1 MRTLNGVHHF
11 ENQRYL
17 DESGTSSVYLSS
29 YQSAGLSELICY
41 YANRLSY
48 RELSGLLERMV
59 GKSPYRSRHL
69 QNIVVRESQSVAD
82 YNHQAGTGIQ
92 LSLNFVSQVDIYDI
106 KSKEVIYFDDGV
118 GVKRQKEHRCKEG
131 DLGSKSTPTIQTDVV
146 LINNTN
152 DEYEYLTSAEPPLCG
167 LTLEDKINIT
177 LSKNYDNKDLPLVAI
192 TDGAQSIRCRLRR
205 LFGKDVMII
214 LDWYHLTE
222 KIRQYSSRLG
232 LSKAIK
238 ESHITEML
246 NYLWNGQ
253 ATNALIYSDVMIET
267 KNVVI
272 LEELQQ
278 YILKHHGEICNYGY
292 RKVIGKVIGSGKGEK
307 ANDQL
312 VAHRQK
318 KKGQS
323 WSQKGSGAL
332 TILKTLEIN
341 NQWNKYWQKAA

>member
-1 MRTLNGVHHF
+1 M
-11 ENQRYL
+11 
-17 DESGTSSVYLSS
+17 
-29 YQSAGLSELICY
+29 GLSELVCY
-41 YANRLSY
+41 YSNRLSY
-48 RELSGLLERMV
+48 RELGGLLERMV
-59 GKSPYRSRHL
+59 GKSPYKSRHL
-69 QNIVVRESQSVAD
+69 QNIIVGQSQSIAE
-82 YNHQAGTGIQ
+82 YNHQANTGTQ

-106 KSKEVIYFDDGV
+106 KSNEVIYFDDGV
-118 GVKRQKEHRCKEG
+118 GVKRQKEHRYKEG
-131 DLGSKSTPTIQTDVV
+131 DLGSKSSPTVQTDVI
-146 LINNTN
+146 LIKNANN
-152 DEYEYLTSAEPPLCG
+152 EYEYLTSAESPLCG
-167 LTLEDKINIT
+167 LILEDKINIT
-177 LSKNYDNKDLPLVAI
+177 LSKKYDNKNLPIVAI
-192 TDGAQSIRCRLRR
+192 TDGAQCIRCRLRR

-232 LSKAIK
+232 LSKSVK

-246 NYLWNGQ
+246 RYLWNGQ
-253 ATNALIYSDVMIET
+253 AMSALIYSDVMIET

-278 YILKHHGEICNYGY
+278 YILKHQDEICNYGY
-292 RKVIGKVIGSGKGEK
+292 RKAIGKIIGSGKGEK

-341 NQWNKYWQKAA
+341 NQWNSYWQKAA

>member
-1 MRTLNGVHHF
+1 MSNG
-11 ENQRYL
+11 Q
-17 DESGTSSVYLSS
+17 SV
-29 YQSAGLSELICY
+29 GLCELICY
-41 YANRLSY
+41 YSNRLSY
-48 RELSGLLERMV
+48 RELSALLERMV
-59 GKSPYRSRHL
+59 GKSPYKSRHL
-69 QNIVVRESQSVAD
+69 QNIVIEKSQSIAE
-82 YNHQAGTGIQ
+82 YNHQVNAGIQ

-106 KSKEVIYFDDGV
+106 KRKELVYFDDGV

-131 DLGSKSTPTIQTDVV
+131 DLGSKSASTIQTDVI
-146 LINNTN
+146 LIGNTDN
-152 DEYEYLTSAEPPLCG
+152 EYEYLTSAESPLCD
-167 LTLEDKINIT
+167 LTLEDKINIA
-177 LSKNYDNKDLPLVAI
+177 LSKKYDNKDLPLVAI

-205 LFGKDVMII
+205 LFGKDVAII

-232 LSKAIK
+232 LSKTIK
-238 ESHITEML
+238 ESHINEML

-253 ATNALIYSDVMIET
+253 VMSTLIYSDVMIDT
-267 KNVVI
+267 KNTVI

-278 YILKHHGEICNYGY
+278 YILKHQEEICNYGY
-292 RKVIGKVIGSGKGEK
+292 RKAIGKVIGSGKGEK

-332 TILKTLEIN
+332 TVLKTLEIN
-341 NQWNKYWQKAA
+341 NQWKKYWQKAA

>member
-1 MRTLNGVHHF
+1 V
-11 ENQRYL
+11 
-17 DESGTSSVYLSS
+17 
-29 YQSAGLSELICY
+29 GLSELICY
-41 YANRLSY
+41 FSNRLSY

-59 GKSPYRSRHL
+59 GKSPYKSRHL
-69 QNIVVRESQSVAD
+69 QNIVVRESQSVAE
-82 YNHQAGTGIQ
+82 YNHQANTGIQ

-106 KSKEVIYFDDGV
+106 KSKEVVYFDDGI

-131 DLGSKSTPTIQTDVV
+131 DSGSKSASTVQTDVV
-146 LINNTN
+146 LIKSAN
-152 DEYEYLTSAEPPLCG
+152 DEYEYLTSAESPLCG

-192 TDGAQSIRCRLRR
+192 TDGAQCIRCRLRR

-214 LDWYHLTE
+214 LDWYYSGGEPLTE
-222 KIRQYSSRLG
+222 KIRLYSSRLG
-232 LSKAIK
+232 LSKSIK

-246 NYLWNGQ
+246 RYLWNGQ
-253 ATNALIYSDVMIET
+253 PINALIYSDVMIET

-278 YILKHHGEICNYGY
+278 YILKHQDEICNYGY

-332 TILKTLEIN
+332 TVLKTLEIN
-341 NQWNKYWQKAA
+341 NQWNNY

>member
-1 MRTLNGVHHF
+1 V
-11 ENQRYL
+11 
-17 DESGTSSVYLSS
+17 
-29 YQSAGLSELICY
+29 GLSELICY
-41 YANRLSY
+41 FSNRLSY

-59 GKSPYRSRHL
+59 GKSPYKSRHL
-69 QNIVVRESQSVAD
+69 QNIVVGESQSVAE
-82 YNHQAGTGIQ
+82 YNHQANTGIQ

-106 KSKEVIYFDDGV
+106 KNKEVVYFDDGI

-131 DLGSKSTPTIQTDVV
+131 DSGSKSTSTVQTDVV
-146 LINNTN
+146 LIKSAN
-152 DEYEYLTSAEPPLCG
+152 DEYEYLTSAESPLCG

-192 TDGAQSIRCRLRR
+192 TDGAQCIRCRLRR

-214 LDWYHLTE
+214 LDWYYSGGEPLTE
-222 KIRQYSSRLG
+222 KIRLYSSRLG
-232 LSKAIK
+232 LSKSIK

-246 NYLWNGQ
+246 RYLWNGQ
-253 ATNALIYSDVMIET
+253 PINALIYSDVMIET

-278 YILKHHGEICNYGY
+278 YILKHQNEIYNRAAFRYGY
-292 RKVIGKVIGSGKGEK
+292 RKVIGKIIGSGKGEK
-307 ANDQL
+307 SNDQL

-332 TILKTLEIN
+332 TVLKTLEIN

>member
-1 MRTLNGVHHF
+1 M
-11 ENQRYL
+11 
-17 DESGTSSVYLSS
+17 
-29 YQSAGLSELICY
+29 GLSELICY
-41 YANRLSY
+41 YSNRISY
-48 RELSGLLERMV
+48 RELAGLLERMV
-59 GKSPYRSRHL
+59 GKSPYKSRHL
-69 QNIVVRESQSVAD
+69 QNIVVRESQCVAE
-82 YNHQAGTGIQ
+82 YNHQANTGIQ

-106 KSKEVIYFDDGV
+106 ASKEVVYFDDGV

-131 DLGSKSTPTIQTDVV
+131 DSGSKSASTVQTDVV
-146 LINNTN
+146 LIKNANN
-152 DEYEYLTSAEPPLCG
+152 EYEYLTSAESHLCD

-177 LSKNYDNKDLPLVAI
+177 LSKNNDNKYLPLVAI
-192 TDGAQSIRCRLRR
+192 TDGAQCIRCRLRR

-232 LSKAIK
+232 LSKSIK

-246 NYLWNGQ
+246 RYLWNGQ
-253 ATNALIYSDVMIET
+253 PINALIYSDVMIET
-267 KNVVI
+267 KNVTI

-278 YILKHHGEICNYGY
+278 YILKHQDEICNYGY
-292 RKVIGKVIGSGKGEK
+292 RKVIGKIIGSGKGEK

-341 NQWNKYWQKAA
+341 NQWDQYWQKAA